1 MGRLNRLNFRRDRN
15 TCLPVMELYQPP
27 SSLFLPPLFLFVVFS
42 GPGWFEKAEMDSLRS
57 HLLDPSLPKR
67 RGRPSNA
74 VVAART
80 AMVAAQAK
88 AQVHALKKHQLA
100 LDSSSS
106 SEDDIDDLSLVAEA
120 DRICRTKL
128 GFEFDLFSS
137 DDDPFR
143 SMPSTSQLLI
153 QDDNVSFTPSPHK
166 LSWEDSPITYPDD
179 DYPYQDAPAAL
190 VTRSGLGDD
199 CEDQDQSAPMDLEEV
214 LDPALLLENDTQTDG
229 QVPHN
234 LKKWDIIPP
243 NSFRSTREPMDLP
256 TFSPRRYATKS
267 LQRRIIMS
275 VGSYYP
281 SYPAH
286 PHHHLH
292 HHHAYSNPHPSK
304 PASKTRPLPPPLLAL
319 PASKFR
325 GPGMYPGIVKR
336 RPDNHHP

>member
-1 MGRLNRLNFRRDRN
+1 MSEANS
-15 TCLPVMELYQPP
+15 V
-27 SSLFLPPLFLFVVFS
+27 
-42 GPGWFEKAEMDSLRS
+42 RS

-74 VVAART
+74 VVAAR
-80 AMVAAQAK
+80 AVMVAAAQAK
-88 AQVHALKKHQLA
+88 AQTQVFKKQQLA

-106 SEDDIDDLSLVAEA
+106 SSEEDTDDLDLTAET

-128 GFEFDLFSS
+128 GFDFDLFPS

-143 SMPSTSQLLI
+143 SIPSTSQLFT
-153 QDDNVSFTPSPHK
+153 QDDCDLFAPSPHK

-179 DYPYQDAPAAL
+179 DYPYHDTSAPL
-190 VTRSGLGDD
+190 VARSDLGDD
-199 CEDQDQSAPMDLEEV
+199 GGDQDQSAPMDLEEV
-214 LDPALLLENDTQTDG
+214 LHPAFLTETDIQYDS

-243 NSFRSTREPMDLP
+243 TSFRWTREPMDLP
-256 TFSPRRYATKS
+256 AFSPRRYATKS

-292 HHHAYSNPHPSK
+292 HHHPYSTNPHPAKSV
-304 PASKTRPLPPPLLAL
+304 SKTRPLPPPLLAL
-319 PASKFR
+319 PAPKFR

-336 RPDNHHP
+336 RSDNHHP

>member
-1 MGRLNRLNFRRDRN
+1 M
-15 TCLPVMELYQPP
+15 
-27 SSLFLPPLFLFVVFS
+27 
-42 GPGWFEKAEMDSLRS
+42 AETAPLRS

-80 AMVAAQAK
+80 AMVAAVQAK
-88 AQVHALKKHQLA
+88 AQVQAFKKHQLA

-106 SEDDIDDLSLVAEA
+106 SEDDIDDLSLAAET

-128 GFEFDLFSS
+128 GFDFDFFSS

-143 SMPSTSQLLI
+143 SPIPSTSQLLI
-153 QDDNVSFTPSPHK
+153 QDDNVLFTPSPHK

-179 DYPYQDAPAAL
+179 EYSYQDAPGAL
-190 VTRSGLGDD
+190 VAASDLGDD
-199 CEDQDQSAPMDLEEV
+199 CEDQDQSTPMDLEEV
-214 LDPALLLENDTQTDG
+214 LDSALLAEHDAQNDG
-229 QVPHN
+229 QVPHT

-243 NSFRSTREPMDLP
+243 TSFRSTREPMDLP

-275 VGSYYP
+275 AGSYYP

-286 PHHHLH
+286 PHHHH
-292 HHHAYSNPHPSK
+292 PYSNPHPFK

-336 RPDNHHP
+336 RPDNPHP